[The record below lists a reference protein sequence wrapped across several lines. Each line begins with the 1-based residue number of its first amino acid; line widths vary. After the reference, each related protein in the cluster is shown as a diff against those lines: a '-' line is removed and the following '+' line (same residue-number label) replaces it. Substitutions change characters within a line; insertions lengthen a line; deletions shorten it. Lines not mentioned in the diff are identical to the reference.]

1 MSVPLLLITLAAA
14 AALLKLGA
22 LHVMTNVLSITAI
35 TLGALAVLLVAWVVV
50 LIRRR

>member
-22 LHVMTNVLSITAI
+22 LYVMTSVLSITAI
-35 TLGALAVLLVAWVVV
+35 ALGALAVVLVAGIVV